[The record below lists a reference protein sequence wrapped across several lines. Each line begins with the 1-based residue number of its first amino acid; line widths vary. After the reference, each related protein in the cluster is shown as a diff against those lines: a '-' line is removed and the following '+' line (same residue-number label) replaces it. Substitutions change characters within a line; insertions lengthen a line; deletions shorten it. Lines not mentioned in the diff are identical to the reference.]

1 MVPSLAGAHSL
12 CLYHLKYA
20 VRKGKKMSDEYL
32 GENLIFI
39 ISQPRSGS
47 TLLQRMLSGNKDIK
61 TSAETWLMLHPLY
74 AVRSEGITT
83 DYGARWAALALNEF
97 LDNYTDGASVHDSA
111 VRSWAKVFYENAL
124 EHGKGRIFIDK
135 TPRYAMILPELLR
148 LFPKARFIFL
158 LRNPMAVLYS
168 ELNSFVKDDFN
179 MLSEFRTDL
188 LDTPEQIL
196 TGIRQLGDA
205 AILVRYETLVTQPE
219 VEMKRLCSQLDIEYC
234 DAMIDYGSTP
244 AAKGFMTD
252 RVGMGKRT
260 RPVADSID
268 KWRGIA
274 KDPQQLHFAQQY
286 LMELDQDV
294 LAGLGY
300 DHDEMLAVIGTGK
313 VDPRGLYPW
322 RLAIN
327 RQDDFSMRDRYAHRR
342 YRRRK
347 EKGVVLGAIAAAYDL
362 LRQTGRNLAKAY
374 SRIPR

>member
-1 MVPSLAGAHSL
+1 MA
-12 CLYHLKYA
+12 
-20 VRKGKKMSDEYL
+20 DEYL

-61 TSAETWLMLHPLY
+61 ASAETWLMLHPLY
-74 AVRSEGITT
+74 AVRSEGIVT

-97 LDNYTDGASVHDSA
+97 LEHYTDGASVHDSA
-111 VRSWAKVFYENAL
+111 VRSWARVFYENAL
-124 EHGKGRIFIDK
+124 ENGNGRIFVDK

-179 MLSEFRTDL
+179 MLFEFRTDL
-188 LDTPEQIL
+188 LDTPRQIL
-196 TGIRQLGDA
+196 NGIKQLGDA
-205 AILVRYETLVTQPE
+205 AIIVRYEALVANPE
-219 VEMKRLCSQLDIEYC
+219 LEMKRLCSGLGVEYC
-234 DAMIDYGSTP
+234 EAMIDYGATP

-252 RVGMGKRT
+252 RVGIGKRT

-274 KDPQQLHFAQQY
+274 NDPQQQHFAQQY
-286 LMELDQDV
+286 LMELDSDV

-300 DHDEMLAVIGTGK
+300 DHDDMLAVVGSGK
-313 VDPRGLYPW
+313 VDPPGLYPW

-327 RQDDFSMRDRYAHRR
+327 RYADFSMRDRFTHRC

-347 EKGVVLGAIAAAYDL
+347 EKGAVLGSIAATYDL
-362 LRQTGRNLAKAY
+362 IRETGRILAKEC